1 MKVIAKAI
9 YMNHRDGTAGDLTA
23 VVVPFTLAF
32 SVKDFFS
39 KIPYDQDN
47 WKVL

>member
-1 MKVIAKAI
+1 MVDLTLKVIAKAI

-23 VVVPFTLAF
+23 F
-32 SVKDFFS
+32 SDKDFFS
-39 KIPYDQDN
+39 KILYDQDN